1 MQQLSALRPGIDQTR
16 KGKEMTREN
25 HTLTGNRYAFC
36 GHTKGDA
43 APRLDP
49 ETKSLTYDALLGS
62 ARKGESGAFEQLCEQ
77 ATPRIYRTL
86 CRITRNREDA
96 EDALQE
102 ALMKAFVN
110 LARFDGRSS
119 FSTWLTRIALNAAF
133 MKLRRSRLSREVTID
148 GSGLFGNDQGA
159 YQLRDLAPDPEDEYA
174 AQERL
179 QILRDALSRLRPRVR
194 VALETYRLQERS
206 LKETAELL
214 GISVAATKGRLFQ
227 AKAAL
232 RNSSRGK
239 IIRDLRTR
247 RAA

>member
-1 MQQLSALRPGIDQTR
+1 MRG
-16 KGKEMTREN
+16 EN
-25 HTLTGNRYAFC
+25 HMTLQRTNLFWSQ
-36 GHTKGDA
+36 TKGCA
-43 APRLDP
+43 SPGLAP
-49 ETKSLTYDALLGS
+49 ETRSLDYNALLRA

-86 CRITRNREDA
+86 CRITKNREDA

-102 ALMKAFVN
+102 ALMRAFMN

-133 MKLRRSRLSREVTID
+133 MKLRRGRLSREVAMD
-148 GSGLFGNDQGA
+148 GPDLFGNEQSA
-159 YQLRDLAPDPEDEYA
+159 YQFKDHAPNPEDEYA
-174 AQERL
+174 AQERV
-179 QILRDALSRLRPRVR
+179 QILRGALNGLRPRVR
-194 VALETYRLQERS
+194 VAVETYQLQERS

-214 GISVAATKGRLFQ
+214 GISVAAAKGRLFQ

-232 RNSSRGK
+232 RKASRTRG
-239 IIRDLRTR
+239 IGDLRYR

>member
-1 MQQLSALRPGIDQTR
+1 MLVWWLEGGGIAIVCSSSGNR
-16 KGKEMTREN
+16 SNKKGEGNEREN

-159 YQLRDLAPDPEDEYA
+159 YQLR
-174 AQERL
+174 
-179 QILRDALSRLRPRVR
+179 
-194 VALETYRLQERS
+194 
-206 LKETAELL
+206 
-214 GISVAATKGRLFQ
+214 ISHRIRRTNTP
-227 AKAAL
+227 L
-232 RNSSRGK
+232 RNDCRFFGM
-239 IIRDLRTR
+239 R
-247 RAA
+247 